1 MARDT
6 SSSAPV
12 GAGRAVLR
20 VLAIV
25 AGGYAAS
32 AALVAA
38 AVAGL
43 RLAGVVPS
51 DAFTLC
57 SILGFLVYLVLALWA
72 AVERRLPLLLASL
85 VLLTLGGAGVAATAA
100 LIGRP

>member
-1 MARDT
+1 MARET

-12 GAGRAVLR
+12 GAGRVVLR

-25 AGGYAAS
+25 VGGYAAS

-38 AVAGL
+38 AVASL

-72 AVERRLPLLLASL
+72 ATEQRLPLLVASL
-85 VLLTLGGAGVAATAA
+85 LLLTVGGAGMATMAA

>member
-1 MARDT
+1 MTREA

-12 GAGRAVLR
+12 GAGRVVLR
-20 VLAIV
+20 VAAIV
-25 AGGYAAS
+25 VGGYAAS

-38 AVAGL
+38 AVASL

-72 AVERRLPLLLASL
+72 AVERRLLLLVASL
-85 VLLTLGGAGVAATAA
+85 LLMTAGGAGVAAIAL